1 MSPPA
6 KKTPMTVNEFKRAFT
21 AVSNAGRYKR
31 YKNNREAF
39 EMSFRARGLQP
50 PPMTANEFRVMF
62 QLLSNHIR
70 QNRIAKRKKKVA

>member
-6 KKTPMTVNEFKRAFT
+6 KKTPMTINQFKTAFT
-21 AVSNAGRYKR
+21 AVSNAGRYNR
-31 YKNNREAF
+31 YKKNREAY
-39 EMSFRARGLQP
+39 EMSFRARGKQP
-50 PPMTANEFRVMF
+50 PNMTPNEFRVMF